1 MLCRVCTRRPVR
13 SPPARSA
20 PVAAIAL
27 TRPEGRL
34 SQARLRTLR
43 RPWLQHQGGSASR
56 ICPEYNNQILFC
68 IGCKDGL
75 PWKLRV
81 EAALPFRLKLRRREQ
96 RHLLT
101 PSTRSG
107 TLGRGGWKTPQFTRD
122 MVPPVTCGSRVDFV
136 STPTAGNFF
145 FQGARDASTGRGC
158 VRDTSQISMA
168 AIMRQIG

>member
-1 MLCRVCTRRPVR
+1 MGVAA
-13 SPPARSA
+13 SPPVEGGWQCRLLVESSA
-20 PVAAIAL
+20 SRNYGGGGSAASL
-27 TRPEGRL
+27 WG
-34 SQARLRTLR
+34 S
-43 RPWLQHQGGSASR
+43 SASR
-56 ICPEYNNQILFC
+56 ICPGCNNQILLW
-68 IGCKDGL
+68 IGCIDGL
-75 PWKLRV
+75 PWKLRE

-145 FQGARDASTGRGC
+145 FPGARDASTGRGC
-158 VRDTSQISMA
+158 VSDTSQISMA
-168 AIMRQIG
+168 AIMRQVS